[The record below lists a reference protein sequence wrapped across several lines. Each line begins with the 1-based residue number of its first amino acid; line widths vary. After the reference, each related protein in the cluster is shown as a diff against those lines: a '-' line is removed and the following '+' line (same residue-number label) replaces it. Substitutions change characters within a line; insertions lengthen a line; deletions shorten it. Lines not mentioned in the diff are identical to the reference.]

1 MAHPILG
8 EVAQGAVNGS
18 NRTFKT
24 ARFYKTGS
32 LRVWTN
38 GMLGLAG
45 LVDGWTELGGQKFRM
60 DEAPRDG
67 DQVQV
72 YYLAI

>member
-1 MAHPILG
+1 MATPILG

-18 NRTFKT
+18 NRTFNT
-24 ARFYKTGS
+24 ARLYKAGS

-45 LVDGWTELGGQKFRM
+45 LVDSWTELGNGKFRM

>member
-1 MAHPILG
+1 MATPILG

-24 ARFYKTGS
+24 ARLYKTGS

-45 LVDGWTELGGQKFRM
+45 LVDGWAELGGQKFRM